1 MQNKM
6 KARMEKRKMSFT
18 LIELLIVIAIIAIL
32 AAMLMP
38 SLNKAR
44 SAAKTSQCLNN
55 LKQCVLGIQQYA
67 GDYRGY
73 AFIQWSSSHDKW
85 PQWYGGVI
93 TNLGGKYIKHQQMT
107 CPSAH
112 FGKGYPY
119 TIEHLVTDK
128 HTGYGI
134 HGSMGRSAATRDAA
148 DNPMSGIIRYANDKW
163 TARESGAPTYAGD
176 NVFVLLARLPG
187 PSNLVL
193 LADTSSA
200 RGKKDNN
207 AGAIFAQ
214 GDSDYN
220 IFTRHNGRANTA
232 RFDGS
237 VRGMSGGELTGGKL
251 FYYDQAFVKHDFK

>member
-1 MQNKM
+1 MLNKTGDQM
-6 KARMEKRKMSFT
+6 KRKWIKFT
-18 LIELLIVIAIIAIL
+18 LIELLVVIAIIAIL

-44 SAAKTSQCLNN
+44 AAAKTSQCLNN
-55 LKQCVLGIQQYA
+55 LKQCTLGIQLYA
-67 GDYRGY
+67 GDHRGY
-73 AFIQWSSSHDKW
+73 AFIQWSSSQDKW

-93 TNLGGKYIKHQQMT
+93 ANLGGKYIKQQQMT

-112 FGKGYPY
+112 FGKGSPY
-119 TIEHLVTDK
+119 TIESLVADK

-134 HGSMGRSAATRDAA
+134 HGSMGRAADTRDAA
-148 DNPMSGIIRYANDKW
+148 DNPMPGIIRYANGKW

-193 LADTSSA
+193 LADTSGA

-220 IFTRHNGRANTA
+220 IFTRHNSRANTA

-237 VRGMSGGELTGGKL
+237 VRGMSGGELTSGKL
-251 FYYDQAFVKHDFK
+251 FYYDQAFIKHDFK